1 LDKKKNNF
9 LKEFFKERK
18 TVGAI
23 RPSSESLAKKML
35 KNVNFKNSDV
45 IVEFGPGTGVFTRR
59 IIEEM
64 NPNASLYIFE
74 LHSPFYVKLQKE
86 FENDERIHV
95 INDSAANVRK
105 YLKANG
111 KEFADVII
119 SSLPLTNFNQK
130 LTMRILK
137 SAEIALKPEGKY
149 IQFQY
154 SLNARK
160 LLIKIFSSISIQF
173 TANNLPPAFVYT
185 CKKISLI
192 SQTSL

>member
-1 LDKKKNNF
+1 LDTKKNNF

-23 RPSSESLAKKML
+23 RPSSKSLAKKML
-35 KNVNFKNSDV
+35 KNVNFTNSEV

-64 NPNASLYIFE
+64 KPTANLYVFE
-74 LHSPFYVKLQKE
+74 LHKPFFNKLQKE
-86 FENDERIHV
+86 FDSNERVQV
-95 INDSAANVRK
+95 INDSAEKLGK
-105 YLKANG
+105 YLEADNK
-111 KEFADVII
+111 KFADVII
-119 SSLPLTNFNQK
+119 SSLPLTNFDQK

-137 SAEIALKPEGKY
+137 SAETALKPEGQY

-160 LLIKIFSSISIQF
+160 LLNKIFGSISIQF

-185 CKKISLI
+185 CKKK
-192 SQTSL
+192 

>member
-1 LDKKKNNF
+1 MSKKNNNF

-23 RPSSESLAKKML
+23 SPSSKSLTKKML
-35 KNVNFKNSDV
+35 KNVDFKNANV
-45 IVEFGPGTGVFTRR
+45 IVEYGPGTGVFTRR
-59 IIEEM
+59 IIESM
-64 NPNASLYIFE
+64 NPDAKLYVFE
-74 LHSPFYVKLQKE
+74 LHEPFFVSLKKE
-86 FENDERIHV
+86 FENDKRVLV
-95 INDSAANVRK
+95 INDSAVNVRK
-105 YLKANG
+105 YLELDNK
-111 KEFADVII
+111 KYADVII
-119 SSLPLTNFNQK
+119 SSLPLTNFDQK

-137 SAEIALKPEGKY
+137 SAEIALKPEGQY

-185 CKKISLI
+185 CKKK
-192 SQTSL
+192 

>member
-1 LDKKKNNF
+1 MDKKKNNF

-23 RPSSESLAKKML
+23 RPSSKSLANKML
-35 KNVNFKNSDV
+35 KNVDFENSDV

-64 NPNASLYIFE
+64 NPKALLYVFE
-74 LHSPFYVKLQKE
+74 LHEPFYLKLQEE
-86 FENDERIHV
+86 FEDNKRVQV
-95 INDSAANVRK
+95 IYDSAANLRK
-105 YLKANG
+105 YLAADK
-111 KEFADVII
+111 KEYADVII
-119 SSLPLTNFNQK
+119 SSLPLTNFDQK

-137 SAEIALKPEGKY
+137 SAEIALKPEGQY

-185 CKKISLI
+185 CKKK
-192 SQTSL
+192 

>member
-23 RPSSESLAKKML
+23 RPSSKSLAKKML
-35 KNVNFKNSDV
+35 KNVDFKNSNV
-45 IVEFGPGTGVFTRR
+45 IVEYGPGTGVFTRR

-64 NPNASLYIFE
+64 NPDAKLYVFE
-74 LHSPFYVKLQKE
+74 LHEPFYIKLQKE
-86 FENDERIHV
+86 FENDDRVQI
-95 INDSAANVRK
+95 IYDSAVNVRK
-105 YLKANG
+105 YLEADKN
-111 KEFADVII
+111 EYADVII
-119 SSLPLTNFNQK
+119 SSLPLTNFDQK

-137 SAEIALKPEGKY
+137 SAEMALKQEGQY

-160 LLIKIFSSISIQF
+160 LLVKIFSSISIQF

-185 CKKISLI
+185 CKKK
-192 SQTSL
+192 

>member
-1 LDKKKNNF
+1 MSKKNNNF

-23 RPSSESLAKKML
+23 SPSSKSLTKKML
-35 KNVNFKNSDV
+35 KNVDFKNANV
-45 IVEFGPGTGVFTRR
+45 IVEYGPGTGVFTRR
-59 IIEEM
+59 IIESM
-64 NPNASLYIFE
+64 NPDAKLYVFE
-74 LHSPFYVKLQKE
+74 LHEPFFVSLKKE
-86 FENDERIHV
+86 FENDKRVQV
-95 INDSAANVRK
+95 INDSAVNVRK
-105 YLKANG
+105 YLELDNK
-111 KEFADVII
+111 KYADVII
-119 SSLPLTNFNQK
+119 SSLPLTNFDQK

-137 SAEIALKPEGKY
+137 SAEIALKPEGQY

-185 CKKISLI
+185 CKKK
-192 SQTSL
+192 

>member
-1 LDKKKNNF
+1 MSKKNNNF

-23 RPSSESLAKKML
+23 SPSSKSLTKKML
-35 KNVNFKNSDV
+35 KNVDFKNANV
-45 IVEFGPGTGVFTRR
+45 IVEYGPGTGVFTRR
-59 IIEEM
+59 IIESM
-64 NPNASLYIFE
+64 NPDAKLYVFE
-74 LHSPFYVKLQKE
+74 LHEPFFVSLKKE
-86 FENDERIHV
+86 FENDKRVQV
-95 INDSAANVRK
+95 INDSAVNVRK
-105 YLKANG
+105 YL
-111 KEFADVII
+111 EFDNKKYADVII
-119 SSLPLTNFNQK
+119 SSLPLTNFDQK

-137 SAEIALKPEGKY
+137 SAEIALKPEGQY

-185 CKKISLI
+185 CKKK
-192 SQTSL
+192 

>member
-1 LDKKKNNF
+1 MDNKKDNF

-23 RPSSESLAKKML
+23 RPSSKSLGNKML
-35 KNVNFKNSDV
+35 KNVDFKTSNV

-59 IIEEM
+59 IIEKM
-64 NPNASLYIFE
+64 NPSANLYVFE
-74 LHSPFYVKLQKE
+74 LHEPFYKKLKKE
-86 FENDERIHV
+86 FENDKRVQV
-95 INDSAANVRK
+95 IYDSAANLRK
-105 YLKANG
+105 YLDADHK
-111 KEFADVII
+111 KFADVII
-119 SSLPLTNFNQK
+119 SSLPLTNFDQM

-160 LLIKIFSSISIQF
+160 LLIKIFNSISIQF

-185 CKKISLI
+185 CKKK
-192 SQTSL
+192 

>member
-1 LDKKKNNF
+1 MDNKKNNF

-23 RPSSESLAKKML
+23 RPSSKSLANKML
-35 KNVNFKNSDV
+35 KNVDFENADV
-45 IVEFGPGTGVFTRR
+45 IVEYGPGTGVFTRR
-59 IIEEM
+59 IIAEM
-64 NPNASLYIFE
+64 NPNAHLYVFE
-74 LHSPFYVKLQKE
+74 LHQPFFQKLQKE
-86 FENDERIHV
+86 FENNDRVHV
-95 INDSAANVRK
+95 IFDSAADVRK
-105 YLKANG
+105 YLEADN

-119 SSLPLTNFNQK
+119 SSLPLTNFDQK

-137 SAEIALKPEGKY
+137 SAEMALKPKGKY

-160 LLIKIFSSISIQF
+160 LLIKIFSSITIQF

-185 CKKISLI
+185 CKKK
-192 SQTSL
+192 

>member
-1 LDKKKNNF
+1 MDKKKDNF

-23 RPSSESLAKKML
+23 RPSSKSLAKKML
-35 KNVNFKNSDV
+35 KNVDFKESNV

-64 NPNASLYIFE
+64 NPNANLYVFE
-74 LHSPFYVKLQKE
+74 LHEPFYIKLQKE
-86 FENDERIHV
+86 FENDKRIQV

-105 YLKANG
+105 YLEADK

-119 SSLPLTNFNQK
+119 SSLPLTNFDQK

-137 SAEIALKPEGKY
+137 SAEIALKAEGQY

-160 LLIKIFSSISIQF
+160 LLNKIFNSISVQF

-185 CKKISLI
+185 CKKK
-192 SQTSL
+192 

>member
-1 LDKKKNNF
+1 LSKKNNNF

-23 RPSSESLAKKML
+23 SPSSKSLTKKML
-35 KNVNFKNSDV
+35 KNVDFKNANV
-45 IVEFGPGTGVFTRR
+45 IVEYGPGTGVFTRR
-59 IIEEM
+59 IIESM
-64 NPNASLYIFE
+64 NPDAKLYVFE
-74 LHSPFYVKLQKE
+74 LHEPFFVNLKKE
-86 FENDERIHV
+86 FENDKRVQV
-95 INDSAANVRK
+95 INDSAVNVRK
-105 YLKANG
+105 YLELDNK
-111 KEFADVII
+111 KYADVII
-119 SSLPLTNFNQK
+119 SSLPLTNFDQK

-137 SAEIALKPEGKY
+137 SAEIALKPEGQY

-185 CKKISLI
+185 CKKK
-192 SQTSL
+192 

>member
-1 LDKKKNNF
+1 LNKKNNF

-23 RPSSESLAKKML
+23 RPSSKSLANKML
-35 KNVNFKNSDV
+35 KNVDFKNSDV
-45 IVEFGPGTGVFTRR
+45 IVEFGPGTGVFTRL

-64 NPNASLYIFE
+64 NAGARLYVFE
-74 LHSPFYVKLQKE
+74 LHEPFYKKLNKE
-86 FENDERIHV
+86 FENDDRVKV
-95 INDSAANVRK
+95 IYDSAANLRK
-105 YLKANG
+105 YLEEDN

-119 SSLPLTNFNQK
+119 SSLPLTNFDQK

-137 SAEIALKPEGKY
+137 SAEIALKPKGKY

-185 CKKISLI
+185 CKKK
-192 SQTSL
+192 

>member
-1 LDKKKNNF
+1 MDKKKNNF

-23 RPSSESLAKKML
+23 RPSSKSLANKML
-35 KNVNFKNSDV
+35 KNVDFKESNV

-64 NPNASLYIFE
+64 NPNASLYVFE
-74 LHSPFYVKLQKE
+74 LHEPFFVKLQKE
-86 FENDERIHV
+86 YEDDDRIQI
-95 INDSAANVRK
+95 INDSAADVRK
-105 YLKANG
+105 YLKADG
-111 KEFADVII
+111 KDFADVII
-119 SSLPLTNFNQK
+119 SSLPLTNFDQK

-137 SAEIALKPEGKY
+137 SAEIALKPEGQY

-160 LLIKIFSSISIQF
+160 LLVKIFNSISIQF

-185 CKKISLI
+185 CKKK
-192 SQTSL
+192 

>member
-1 LDKKKNNF
+1 LSKKNNNF

-23 RPSSESLAKKML
+23 SPSSKSLTKKML
-35 KNVNFKNSDV
+35 KNVDFKNANV
-45 IVEFGPGTGVFTRR
+45 IVEYGPGTGVFTRR
-59 IIEEM
+59 IIESM
-64 NPNASLYIFE
+64 NPDAKLYVFE
-74 LHSPFYVKLQKE
+74 LHEPFFVSLKKE
-86 FENDERIHV
+86 FENDKRVQV
-95 INDSAANVRK
+95 INDSAVNVRK
-105 YLKANG
+105 YLELDNK
-111 KEFADVII
+111 KYADVII
-119 SSLPLTNFNQK
+119 SSLPLTNFDQK

-137 SAEIALKPEGKY
+137 SAEIALKPEGQY

-185 CKKISLI
+185 CKKK
-192 SQTSL
+192 

>member
-1 LDKKKNNF
+1 MDKKKNNF

-23 RPSSESLAKKML
+23 RPSSKSLAKKML
-35 KNVNFKNSDV
+35 KNVDFKNSNV
-45 IVEFGPGTGVFTRR
+45 IVEYGPGTGVFTRR

-64 NPNASLYIFE
+64 NPDAKLYVFE
-74 LHSPFYVKLQKE
+74 LHEPFYIKLQKE
-86 FENDERIHV
+86 FENDDRVQI
-95 INDSAANVRK
+95 IYDSAVNVRK
-105 YLKANG
+105 YLEADKN
-111 KEFADVII
+111 EHADVII
-119 SSLPLTNFNQK
+119 SSLPLTNFDQK

-137 SAEIALKPEGKY
+137 SAEMALKHEGQY

-160 LLIKIFSSISIQF
+160 LLVKIFSSISIQF

-185 CKKISLI
+185 CKKK
-192 SQTSL
+192 

>member
-1 LDKKKNNF
+1 MDNKKDNF

-23 RPSSESLAKKML
+23 RPSSKSLANKML
-35 KNVNFKNSDV
+35 KNVDFKNSNV
-45 IVEFGPGTGVFTRR
+45 IVEFGPGTGVFTKR
-59 IIEEM
+59 IIKEM
-64 NPNASLYIFE
+64 NPEASLYVFE
-74 LHSPFYVKLQKE
+74 LHGPFFEKLQEEYK
-86 FENDERIHV
+86 DDDRVKV

-105 YLKANG
+105 YLESDNKD
-111 KEFADVII
+111 FADVII
-119 SSLPLTNFNQK
+119 SSLPLTNFDQK

-137 SAEIALKPEGKY
+137 SAEIVLKTEGQY

-160 LLIKIFSSISIQF
+160 LLNKIFNSISIQF

-185 CKKISLI
+185 CKKK
-192 SQTSL
+192 